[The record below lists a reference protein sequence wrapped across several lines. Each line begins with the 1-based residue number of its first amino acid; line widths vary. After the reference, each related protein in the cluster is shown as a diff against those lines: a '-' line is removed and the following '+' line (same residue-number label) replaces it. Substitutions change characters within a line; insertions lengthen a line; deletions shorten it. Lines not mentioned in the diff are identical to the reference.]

1 MPNSNIDFSKYLGAH
16 NPNSLFLS
24 PVTPKEIENQIS
36 LINNNKSSGLNTISP
51 IILKKLKSKISV
63 PLSCLFNLSF
73 ETGIFPEILKY
84 AKIIPVHKL
93 KGSILDIQ
101 NYRPISLLSNIDK
114 LFEKIMHS
122 RVTSFLETYQC
133 IYPLQFGFRKKHS
146 TTHALINIIELIK
159 PALDQSKFA
168 CGIFVDFSK
177 AFDTV
182 DHNILLQKLS
192 HYGIRGLS
200 NKWFESYL
208 TGRKQFVSIDN
219 IDSQLKDVIYG
230 VPQGSVLG
238 PLLFLIY
245 INDLH
250 KAIKYSTVHHFA
262 DDTNLLYTN
271 KSLKSIHKK
280 MKIDIK
286 LLVQWLLANKISLN
300 AGKTEVIIF
309 RHHLKKINMRF
320 IFKIDG
326 KKIYPSRMVKYLGV
340 ILDENL
346 SWEPHINYISLKLR
360 KANGALS
367 KIR

>member
-24 PVTPKEIENQIS
+24 PVTPKEIEDQIS
-36 LINNNKSSGLNTISP
+36 LINNNKSSALNTISP

-63 PLSCLFNLSF
+63 PLSSLFNLSF

-84 AKIIPVHKL
+84 AKISPVHKL

-159 PALDQSKFA
+159 SAFDQSKFA

-230 VPQGSVLG
+230 VPQDSVLG

-245 INDLH
+245 MNDLH

-280 MKIDIK
+280 MKIDM
-286 LLVQWLLANKISLN
+286 N
-300 AGKTEVIIF
+300 
-309 RHHLKKINMRF
+309 
-320 IFKIDG
+320 
-326 KKIYPSRMVKYLGV
+326 
-340 ILDENL
+340 
-346 SWEPHINYISLKLR
+346 
-360 KANGALS
+360 
-367 KIR
+367 